1 MPGKKK
7 RKEKNL
13 FTTNSVD
20 SIKVCEN
27 NLEKHTQRK
36 SSIPLVQSTGQTYNI
51 NNNGI
56 GNGRKHYKRLTS
68 ENEALL
74 TPNEASCTHSGAA
87 RSKRGST
94 ESWESIGNCG
104 GEMSKQVSAEMD
116 CDIRLPAEYILMEN
130 NIHNKR
136 RVSSH
141 RLSYRKAIQKAGYN
155 MNELVISTSGAMSP
169 VAQRRTEPKAELD
182 WTENALPNDH
192 IWAPTNASG
201 DLCYVG
207 EQTCLKSGPRKK
219 CSACHI
225 VVHDQCMPLLERIG
239 FQCKVTFRESTSRS
253 MRENLTVHHH
263 WVHRRKQEGKCKQC
277 SKSFDK
283 RFGFRDTKIIAI
295 SCSWCKEAFH
305 NKVSCFQI
313 HKINEPCGLGMFFR
327 SIVPPTWIVKA
338 STKQKSIRN
347 RSKKKRGSTGNWRKK
362 SSKELKQ
369 RTFVVRPP
377 SQQSAFITP
386 ILVFINPKSGGNQGA
401 KLMQSFQWVMNP
413 RQVVDLTKGGP
424 QEALEL
430 YKKVPNLRILACGG
444 DGTVGWILSVLD
456 KLGISRPPPVAI
468 LPLGTGNDLSRT
480 LNFGPGYTDESIQK
494 IIQGVEEGRVVKL
507 DRWKLHV
514 ERNECEQRINEEEI
528 PCEESKATDKPPLD
542 VVNNYFSIGS
552 DAKVSLNFHE
562 SREAKPNKFNSRI
575 GNKIFYAKAG
585 VSEYLTRQSKDMFKH
600 ITVVCDGKDIT
611 PKIRELKPVCMLFLN
626 INRYS
631 SGTTPWGHPT
641 GTEFQAQRHDDKLIE
656 VLAFSLNQLGMLFVG
671 GHGERLCQCKS
682 AYIKT
687 DKTLPIQIDGEP
699 CRLNPSNIRIEFF
712 NQASMVYKTK
722 RRPSVNPE
730 HQQIKIRV
738 NAVSSAQYD
747 EYSGRTDKLCNI
759 ATPRLVT
766 IVSNNSTLSSVRS
779 SWEAVNPCERGP
791 GVASEK
797 WMFLDASRPDKLYLI
812 DRTQE
817 NLHLICDVITTD
829 REIYLMDM
837 TESKTNT
844 ATHSQVTSA
853 QRLRG
858 GQADRRSVQFRSR
871 IHSDSGVVRGSIDSV
886 ASDMSQSLQDV
897 RSSTNDANDSE
908 TLDSRSLDV
917 VFESNFEDAEKPKP
931 HHLDKSSSEEK
942 VRIDPEEDLTLE
954 DLEEITNL
962 GEDGLTMPPCGSNV
976 AKVDSEQP
984 NSNNSSPLIR
994 QVAQCETDSSYST
1007 SSNEYLIT
1015 DDNIDTTVAR
1025 HKSVM
1030 TQRSGPR
1037 KKLLRPCHSNPPPN
1051 GGVLLG
1057 DFINQRDG
1065 SPKGKVPIRRSSSSG
1080 SKREETSS
1088 TENPVL
1094 LSNFVKGLRFNN
1106 NQSNNILSNP
1116 DLSQMWSKMFMDASK
1131 RGDVK
1136 KMCLAYEHGADLFI
1150 RDHDGSTALHHAARF
1165 SHLQVVQFMIEH
1177 GKTKVVNLLDNDRKQ
1192 TALHKAAWYGRLD
1205 ICRELVEAGA
1215 SLAFTD
1221 YKGKTAI
1228 DRAKQSDS
1236 PDLVQYLTNAHHTAN
1251 ALNNCLET
1259 DL

>member
-1 MPGKKK
+1 ML
-7 RKEKNL
+7 RHRAYD
-13 FTTNSVD
+13 VA
-20 SIKVCEN
+20 CEPC
-27 NLEKHTQRK
+27 EVQRT
-36 SSIPLVQSTGQTYNI
+36 I
-51 NNNGI
+51 
-56 GNGRKHYKRLTS
+56 
-68 ENEALL
+68 
-74 TPNEASCTHSGAA
+74 
-87 RSKRGST
+87 
-94 ESWESIGNCG
+94 
-104 GEMSKQVSAEMD
+104 
-116 CDIRLPAEYILMEN
+116 
-130 NIHNKR
+130 
-136 RVSSH
+136 
-141 RLSYRKAIQKAGYN
+141 KAIQKAGYN

-207 EQTCLKSGPRKK
+207 EQTCLFAYITPKSGPRKK

-514 ERNECEQRINEEEI
+514 ERNECEQRINEEE
-528 PCEESKATDKPPLD
+528 ESKATDKPPLD

-562 SREAKPNKFNSRI
+562 SRGTEAKPNKFNSRI

-837 TESKTNT
+837 TI
-844 ATHSQVTSA
+844 
-853 QRLRG
+853 
-858 GQADRRSVQFRSR
+858 F
-871 IHSDSGVVRGSIDSV
+871 I
-886 ASDMSQSLQDV
+886 
-897 RSSTNDANDSE
+897 
-908 TLDSRSLDV
+908 
-917 VFESNFEDAEKPKP
+917 
-931 HHLDKSSSEEK
+931 
-942 VRIDPEEDLTLE
+942 
-954 DLEEITNL
+954 
-962 GEDGLTMPPCGSNV
+962 
-976 AKVDSEQP
+976 
-984 NSNNSSPLIR
+984 
-994 QVAQCETDSSYST
+994 YS
-1007 SSNEYLIT
+1007 
-1015 DDNIDTTVAR
+1015 
-1025 HKSVM
+1025 
-1030 TQRSGPR
+1030 
-1037 KKLLRPCHSNPPPN
+1037 
-1051 GGVLLG
+1051 
-1057 DFINQRDG
+1057 QRDG

-1088 TENPVL
+1088 T
-1094 LSNFVKGLRFNN
+1094 
-1106 NQSNNILSNP
+1106 
-1116 DLSQMWSKMFMDASK
+1116 SKMFMDASK